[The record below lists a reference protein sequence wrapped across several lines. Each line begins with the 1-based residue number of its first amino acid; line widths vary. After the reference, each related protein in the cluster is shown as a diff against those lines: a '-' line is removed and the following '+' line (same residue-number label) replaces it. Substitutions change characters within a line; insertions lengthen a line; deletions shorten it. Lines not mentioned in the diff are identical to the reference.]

1 MFKKV
6 LNQIKSSVKRAWDW
20 VWSKTTVD
28 EKATAVVKATKQRV
42 KRVKEEMRDVADA
55 ISEVA
60 DQAGDVVDAAKGKKR
75 RGRPRKKK

>member
-1 MFKKV
+1 MKEPLLLLKQ
-6 LNQIKSSVKRAWDW
+6 L
-20 VWSKTTVD
+20 SK
-28 EKATAVVKATKQRV
+28 V
-42 KRVKEEMRDVADA
+42 KRVKEEMKDVADA

>member
-1 MFKKV
+1 MK
-6 LNQIKSSVKRAWDW
+6 
-20 VWSKTTVD
+20 
-28 EKATAVVKATKQRV
+28 
-42 KRVKEEMRDVADA
+42 DVADA

>member
-28 EKATAVVKATKQRV
+28 ERATAVVKATKQS
-42 KRVKEEMRDVADA
+42 EE
-55 ISEVA
+55 
-60 DQAGDVVDAAKGKKR
+60 G
-75 RGRPRKKK
+75 